1 MLIRKWMI
9 ENMYKQKAVRR
20 NRENKIVV
28 GIQ

>member
-9 ENMYKQKAVRR
+9 ENMYEQNDVRR
-20 NRENKIVV
+20 NRENKILV